1 MTDNEIIKALE
12 LHAPALQ
19 HGEEQSLYAQALDLI
34 KRQQARI
41 ELLTRENDE
50 VFDSYTQSVWH
61 RDEQIKAAIK
71 EFAEKLLDRLTIVVH
86 EDDEFLYDCYDVN
99 DTHIEINNLI
109 QEMVDE

>member
-19 HGEEQSLYAQALDLI
+19 HGEGQSLYAQALDLI

-41 ELLTRENDE
+41 ELLTKENDE

-71 EFAEKLLDRLTIVVH
+71 EFASRLKATAMQKFDWN
-86 EDDEFLYDCYDVN
+86 EY
-99 DTHIEINNLI
+99 IEVEEIDNLVK
-109 QEMVDE
+109 EMTN